1 MIFAKSIHQSPEY
14 IKFTFQLTDLT
25 AMYTNLLRYE
35 IIWRIHIEHANNL
48 SGSKTDQILE

>member
-25 AMYTNLLRYE
+25 AMYTNLLKYE